1 MANSKTRHCF
11 SFALKLS
18 CSSAGFR
25 RWPWG
30 SKTSILRESKPSE
43 LKESLKFLKQ
53 SEKVLEVTAF
63 SADESASYCLKVT
76 SLYQSSVYC
85 FIVCVSHYHCLWHCI
100 SLSNLFWYFKN
111 ADLLPLHLAVQQE
124 NRKGYPRISQSCTE
138 ATWNVN
144 LSFTPPPPYPVVGS
158 DIFMKITWFEF
169 RCGYRGAEAFTEAC
183 SGLTKRH
190 INRLLST
197 LQRVCQ
203 KDRHTFSHSLK
214 AVYGCLGFWSLIEGC
229 AHSPGDK

>member
-1 MANSKTRHCF
+1 MAHSKTRHCF

-138 ATWNVN
+138 
-144 LSFTPPPPYPVVGS
+144 LHRGHLKCKSQLYPPPHIPLWVATFLWKLPDLNLDVDTGEQKHS
-158 DIFMKITWFEF
+158 Q
-169 RCGYRGAEAFTEAC
+169 
-183 SGLTKRH
+183 RH
-190 INRLLST
+190 VL
-197 LQRVCQ
+197 V
-203 KDRHTFSHSLK
+203 
-214 AVYGCLGFWSLIEGC
+214 
-229 AHSPGDK
+229 